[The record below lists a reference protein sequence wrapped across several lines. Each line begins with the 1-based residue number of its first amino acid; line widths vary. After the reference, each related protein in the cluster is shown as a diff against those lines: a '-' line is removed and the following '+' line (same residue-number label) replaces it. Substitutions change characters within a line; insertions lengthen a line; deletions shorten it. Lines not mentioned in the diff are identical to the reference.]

1 MPSSVD
7 FSGRPFH
14 FIGIGGIGM
23 SALAYILAKRKLP
36 VYGSDIKS
44 SRITQRL
51 QAMGAHIFWRQDASN
66 FELFQ
71 TAPNDLSG
79 VGQSPDKAVSAVA
92 AGRIGASVATAQVLQ
107 VNGNGKATK
116 SVPGLPQVVCSTA
129 IHPANAEYRAALD
142 LGCPIFHRSDLLA
155 ALIQDY
161 HSIAVAGTH
170 GKTTTSSSIGFMLLA
185 AGLDPTIVVGGEVN
199 AWEGNARLGESPYLV
214 AEADESDGSLV
225 KFAAKI
231 GVVTNVELDHPD
243 HYDTLDQVIETFQV
257 FANNCQT
264 LVGCIDDRIVK
275 DCLRPSISYSLQP
288 DLGAD
293 YTVDEVEYRSDCT
306 KARVWERGALLGEM
320 ELKLLGKHNLS
331 NALAAVAVGRLLG
344 LEFAAIAAAMA
355 TFEGASRRFEVRGC
369 HNNILFVDDYAH
381 HPSEIRVTLAA
392 ARLRIEDSTQ
402 SLTSEK
408 KHPNPK
414 PGRVVAIF
422 QPHRYSRTLSFLS
435 EFAESFED
443 ADLVVVTD
451 IYSAGEANLGQ
462 INGHKVA
469 DLIAKTGQQVV
480 YQPSIEAAGKFLNE
494 TLQPG
499 DLALFLSAGNLNQII
514 PEVMAF
520 YQKADV
526 AG

>member
-71 TAPNDLSG
+71 TAPNDFSG
-79 VGQSPDKAVSAVA
+79 VGPSPDKAVPAAV
-92 AGRIGASVATAQVLQ
+92 GSRIGSSVTTARVLA
-107 VNGNGKATK
+107 VNGNGKAAK
-116 SVPGLPQVVCSTA
+116 SVPELPQVVCSTA

-155 ALIQDY
+155 ALIEDY
-161 HSIAVAGTH
+161 YSIAVAGTH
-170 GKTTTSSSIGFMLLA
+170 GKTTTSSSIGFMLMA

-225 KFAAKI
+225 KLTAKI

-243 HYDTLDQVIETFQV
+243 HYDSLDQVIETFQV
-257 FANNCQT
+257 FAKNCQT
-264 LVGCIDDRIVK
+264 LVGCIDDPIVK
-275 DCLRPSISYSLQP
+275 DRLQPSISYSLQP
-288 DLGAD
+288 DRGAD

-320 ELKLLGKHNLS
+320 ELKLLGTHNLS

-344 LEFAAIAAAMA
+344 LEFSAIASGMAA
-355 TFEGASRRFEVRGC
+355 FEGANRRFEVRGC
-369 HNNILFVDDYAH
+369 HNDILFVDDYAH

-392 ARLRIEDSTQ
+392 ARLRIEENKQSSTSQ
-402 SLTSEK
+402 EEM
-408 KHPNPK
+408 PNPK
-414 PGRVVAIF
+414 QGRVVAIF

-462 INGHKVA
+462 INGHKVV

-480 YQPSIEAAGKFLNE
+480 YQPSLEAVGKFLNE

-520 YQKADV
+520 YEKADV